1 MQGLQLGGALA
12 RTGRCWPLLHPSHPT
27 SVGLACR
34 LVGAWRRHLVKHL
47 NSTGRNSL
55 PGDLAV
61 WDGHVATVVGKLR
74 LSAMF
79 VTVGAN
85 ELHPLFA

>member
-1 MQGLQLGGALA
+1 M
-12 RTGRCWPLLHPSHPT
+12 
-27 SVGLACR
+27 
-34 LVGAWRRHLVKHL
+34 KHL

-79 VTVGAN
+79 VTVGAT
-85 ELHPLFA
+85 ELHLLFA